1 MANIA
6 VLYDACVI
14 YPAPLR
20 DFLMELTLSG
30 LYRAKWS
37 AYIHEEWIRNVLKT
51 RADITREQLYNIRD
65 LMDLSAAD
73 ALVFDYENIIPSL
86 ELPDK
91 NDRHVLAAA
100 IRSSASV
107 ILTFNLKD
115 FPALVLESYGIE
127 AQHPDDFISN
137 LIDKNPAL
145 VCSSAKLCR
154 NRLKQPPLDV
164 ERYLNNLERQSLP
177 ATVAKLREFEEL
189 L

>member
-73 ALVFDYENIIPSL
+73 ALVFDYEHIIPSL

-127 AQHPDDFISN
+127 AQHPDEFISN

-154 NRLKQPPLDV
+154 NRLKLPPLDV
-164 ERYLNNLERQSLP
+164 EHYLNNLERQSLP